1 MKVIVV
7 GMGKT
12 GYKLAGLLG
21 SESEHEVTVIDNR
34 AESVRT
40 ATNTFDVMGVVG
52 NATDIE
58 ILKEAGIKD
67 TDLFV
72 AVTGNDEIN
81 LLACLMAKKA
91 GNLKTIARLRKREYA
106 NSINLFKDDLGLAMA
121 INPNFSAA
129 SVVARVLRFPSA
141 IQIDTFAKGRIEIL
155 KFRILEN
162 SPIND
167 IKISD
172 LSRKLNCDILVC
184 GVERGEKAFIPGG
197 NFILKSGDLVSFVAT
212 PQSAAKFFETIGVK
226 TNSVKDCLI
235 IGGGDTAYYLARK
248 LLTSGIKVKI
258 IEQNIKRCEELCELL
273 PKAVI
278 INGDGT
284 DADLLIE
291 EGIENYESVVT
302 LMGIDEENIMLSLFA
317 MTKTDGKIVTKINR
331 IAYDNVIEGLKLDTI
346 INPNNITAE
355 YIERFVRAKDNSLG
369 GRVESMHNILDGK
382 AEALEFKITGDDKIC
397 GKTLEEIS
405 LKDNVIISCINRK
418 GEIIFPRGKDYI
430 LEGDSVIV
438 VTTMRG
444 VMDINEILK

>member
-21 SESEHEVTVIDNR
+21 SESEHEVTVIDTR

-91 GNLKTIARLRKREYA
+91 GNLKTIARLRKREYS

>member
-21 SESEHEVTVIDNR
+21 SESEHEVTVIDTR
-34 AESVRT
+34 SEAVRT
-40 ATNTFDVMGVVG
+40 VTNTFDVMGVVG

-58 ILKEAGIKD
+58 ILKEAGVKD
-67 TDLFV
+67 TDLFI

-81 LLACLMAKKA
+81 LLACLLAKKA
-91 GNLKTIARLRKREYA
+91 GNLKTIARFRKREYA

-162 SPIND
+162 SPVND

-172 LSRKLNCDILVC
+172 LSKKLNCDILVC

-212 PQSAAKFFETIGVK
+212 PQSAAKFFETIGIK

-235 IGGGDTAYYLARK
+235 IGGGDTAYYLAKK
-248 LLTSGIKVKI
+248 LLSSSIKVKI

-273 PKAVI
+273 PKASI

-397 GKTLEEIS
+397 KKTLEEIS

-418 GEIIFPRGKDYI
+418 GEIIFPRGKDFI

>member
-21 SESEHEVTVIDNR
+21 SESEHEVTVIDTR

-397 GKTLEEIS
+397 GKTLEEVS